1 MSRPEN
7 TGNVDKVLKRLDDQH
22 AKYKFMEFNLLSK
35 RRRLRSQI
43 PDLKRSL
50 SMIEKLETEKEEFET
65 QFLLSDQVY
74 AKAVIPPTSTVCLWL
89 GANVMLEYSL
99 DDAKELLQQNVTA
112 ANRNLGYV
120 EHDLDFLRFV
130 T

>member
-1 MSRPEN
+1 MTRPEN

-35 RRRLRSQI
+35 RRRLKSQI

-50 SMIEKLETEKEEFET
+50 SMIEHLETQKEEFDTE
-65 QFLLSDQVY
+65 FLLSEQVF
-74 AKAVIPPTSTVCLWL
+74 AKARIPPTETVCLWL

-99 DDAKELLQQNVTA
+99 SDAKELLQQNISA
-112 ANRNLGYV
+112 ASRNLGYV
-120 EHDLDFLRFV
+120 EHDLDFLR
-130 T
+130 